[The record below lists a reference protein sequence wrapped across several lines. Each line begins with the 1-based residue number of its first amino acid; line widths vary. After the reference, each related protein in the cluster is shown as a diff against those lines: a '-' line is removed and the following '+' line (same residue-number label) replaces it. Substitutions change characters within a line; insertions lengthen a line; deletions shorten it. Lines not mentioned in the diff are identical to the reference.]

1 MEYGSVVPRAGWCV
15 PACYVNGSYYIPMHV
30 LSRLSAWKPV
40 RGTVLLSRT
49 GLIGRLIRKFQYCD
63 GVKLKLF
70 FLTTPELNGIGLGFC
85 CARRPACSKHSP
97 SCHSARNQ
105 AQGKFSAFSVIVVNV
120 RKVSRFGLGCASLQ
134 TTFQRSKPCSQ
145 LVLLLD
151 T

>member
-1 MEYGSVVPRAGWCV
+1 MPRAGWCV
-15 PACYVNGSYYIPMHV
+15 PACYVNRSYYIPLHV

-97 SCHSARNQ
+97 SLHPQPSARQ
-105 AQGKFSAFSVIVVNV
+105 IQRIFPSSSLMYGKYLA
-120 RKVSRFGLGCASLQ
+120 
-134 TTFQRSKPCSQ
+134 
-145 LVLLLD
+145 LVLGVHRYKQHFKDRSLVRSWCSS
-151 T
+151 